1 MRRSYAASEGLELF
15 LSVEHLPSDRLAS
28 LLRLRIPSLRVRQ
41 ALRGIPALADAALI
55 RELHTY
61 GQHLP
66 LHERVEEAVQ
76 HRGLGTQLLRA
87 AERIAREEFGLRRM
101 AVIAGV
107 GVREY
112 YRRFGY
118 ELHDTYMVKELSR

>member
-1 MRRSYAASEGLELF
+1 M
-15 LSVEHLPSDRLAS
+15 
-28 LLRLRIPSLRVRQ
+28 
-41 ALRGIPALADAALI
+41 
-55 RELHTY
+55 
-61 GQHLP
+61 
-66 LHERVEEAVQ
+66 EE
-76 HRGLGTQLLRA
+76 
-87 AERIAREEFGLRRM
+87 AERIARAECGLRRM